1 MRAAHGFQG
10 GAPLDLPSASSLGL
24 LCAAI
29 DRRNAPDQGLPSG
42 HALSARPTLPS
53 VQYLNAGRRLSS
65 IPTNQD
71 PPSPCQLNIAS
82 LNLNAGRG
90 SVDGGR
96 VLAGHNADAAPSVA
110 RGGSINAPSTNAVQ
124 VLPGVSGGQNVV
136 IDPSLPKRNRKK
148 AKGKGCS
155 CESCTLRSSG
165 KAITPW
171 LTSKAKL
178 HIRNLLVEDKC
189 HKYWTDKPL
198 EVYDDNAPL
207 FHLYKYDRFRS
218 NLGSLKKSIK
228 LERER
233 IEFDEKAVEQE
244 SKAFPKQQLTSTGA
258 LRYDSSGTRAE
269 LVRLAED
276 GSLDEYK
283 HRPRDLWASNS
294 VFQDEYDPVVFG
306 RHYNREKRRVAETVG
321 WQFRRNIDGSKNN
334 ISRYENTQ
342 SIGKTG

>member
-1 MRAAHGFQG
+1 MRAAQGFQG

-29 DRRNAPDQGLPSG
+29 DHRNAPYQGLPTG

-53 VQYLNAGRRLSS
+53 VQFLDAGRRLSS
-65 IPTNQD
+65 IRTNQD

-90 SVDGGR
+90 SVGGGG
-96 VLAGHNADAAPSVA
+96 VLAGQNADAAPSVA
-110 RGGSINAPSTNAVQ
+110 RGSINAPSINAVQ
-124 VLPGVSGGQNVV
+124 VLPGGSRVSGGQNAVV
-136 IDPSLPKRNRKK
+136 NPSLPKRSRKK

-165 KAITPW
+165 EVITPW
-171 LTSKAKL
+171 LKSEAKL
-178 HIRNLLVEDKC
+178 HIRNLLLEDQC
-189 HKYWTDKPL
+189 HKYWTNKPL

-218 NLGSLKKSIK
+218 NLSSLKKSIK

-269 LVRLAED
+269 LVRLAVD

-306 RHYNREKRRVAETVG
+306 RHYNREKRRVTETVG

-342 SIGKTG
+342 SIG